1 MSNFFMKLIKNPFV
15 ISIVLAIVL
24 TCGIVWGVLHWLDS
38 YTRHNE
44 ALVIPDIK
52 GMKLEEAA
60 SLLTDNHLR
69 YNVIDSVFSKEVAPG
84 AIVEVVPN
92 VGSKVKE
99 GRILFITI
107 NALTSQM
114 ATIPEI
120 EDLSFRQ
127 AYALLRSRGFNSI
140 EIEYVPGD
148 YKDLARDVELNGRKL
163 DKGEHVPLTAPLT
176 LIVSS
181 GDAMPDSLQMQLDS
195 LNMQPVESLNS
206 EEENWF

>member
-1 MSNFFMKLIKNPFV
+1 MNNFFIKLIKHPFV
-15 ISIVLAIVL
+15 ITFIMAIVV
-24 TCGIVWGVLHWLDS
+24 TIAIIWGVLRWLDS
-38 YTRHNE
+38 YTKHNE
-44 ALVIPDIK
+44 AIVVPDIK
-52 GMKLEEAA
+52 GMKMEEAVTYLE
-60 SLLTDNHLR
+60 SSHLR

-92 VGSKVKE
+92 TGSKVKE

-127 AYALLRSRGFNSI
+127 AYALLKSRGFNSI

-148 YKDLARDVELNGRKL
+148 YKDLAIDVEINGRKL
-163 DKGEHVPLTAPLT
+163 KKGEHVPLTSQLT

-181 GDAMPDSLQMQLDS
+181 GDSMPDSLMMQMDS
-195 LNMQPVESLNS
+195 LDLQPVEPLNS
-206 EEENWF
+206 EVENWF